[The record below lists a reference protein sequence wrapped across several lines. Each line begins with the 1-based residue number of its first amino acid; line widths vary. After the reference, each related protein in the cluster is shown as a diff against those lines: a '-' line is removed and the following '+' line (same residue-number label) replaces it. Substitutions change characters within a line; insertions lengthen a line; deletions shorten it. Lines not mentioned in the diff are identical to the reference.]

1 MAKHLDQYNIKDKH
15 GHFDMSH
22 AVGVIN
28 GDTWEKLCQFN
39 SRYVAKTG
47 DKTITNI
54 MLEIIS
60 NDDLF
65 KEGVKYE

>member
-1 MAKHLDQYNIKDKH
+1 MAKHIDITEKH
-15 GHFDMSH
+15 GSFNMSH

-28 GDTWEKLCQFN
+28 GDTWEKLCRFN

-54 MLEIIS
+54 MLEVVS

-65 KEGVKYE
+65 KGENHE